1 METPF
6 SAHPEQ
12 FPQPAQ
18 HPPVAERLQDFSDIN
33 SFHLL

>member
-1 METPF
+1 MEILF

-12 FPQPAQ
+12 FPQSAQ
-18 HPPVAERLQDFSDIN
+18 HPPVAKGLQDFSDIN